1 MPMHRIPD
9 SSTCFLPRFCFR
21 QALNL
26 RFLLPVFFALTATAA
41 AQNNA
46 LLFTHQERSLQPGE
60 VVVFEIRSSRPM
72 RNMEISAFERSFPA
86 FTENEGLL
94 WTCLVG
100 IDRDTKPGKYG
111 FKLEGAGTD
120 GAPVSTQGTLN
131 VLPKEFPS
139 RSLTVEPKYVSPP
152 ADVLDR
158 IRKERELVD
167 SIFTAITAEKLWHG
181 SFQAPVPGEVISAF
195 GKRTV
200 FNGQPRSSHSG
211 TDFRGAVGTP
221 IRAPNSGRVVWTG
234 DLYYTGKTVILDHG
248 QGLYSYL
255 GHMSAIT
262 VKEGDRVETGNIV
275 GKVGATGRVTGPH
288 LHWTVRLRISRVD
301 PVSLLTVLGK
311 SRQK

>member
-1 MPMHRIPD
+1 MAMRRIQGSIAHFSQLIY
-9 SSTCFLPRFCFR
+9 SSLAKVLLLLSFV
-21 QALNL
+21 ALM
-26 RFLLPVFFALTATAA
+26 ATASA
-41 AQNNA
+41 SDPSIR
-46 LLFTHQERSLQPGE
+46 FTHSERSLQPGE
-60 VVVFEIRSSRPM
+60 VVVFKIRSSLPLKRLQVT
-72 RNMEISAFERSFPA
+72 AFERDFPA
-86 FTENEGLL
+86 FNEDEGLH

-100 IDRDTKPGKYG
+100 IDRDA
-111 FKLEGAGTD
+111 GAGSYEVTMNGVGED
-120 GAPVSTQGTLN
+120 GSAASTACSLD
-131 VLPKEFPS
+131 VLPKEFPT

-152 ADVLDR
+152 ADVLER

-167 SIFTAITAEKLWHG
+167 SIFTAITQKKLWHG
-181 SFQAPVPGEVISAF
+181 PFKAPVPGEVISAF

-221 IRAPNSGRVVWTG
+221 IRAPNAGRVVLTG

-248 QGLYSYL
+248 LGMYSYL

-262 VKEGDRVETGNIV
+262 VKEGDSIETGDIV

-301 PVSLLTVLGK
+301 PISLLTVLENF
-311 SRQK
+311 

>member
-1 MPMHRIPD
+1 MAMRRIHGFMAHF
-9 SSTCFLPRFCFR
+9 SLPTYSRHSLGLLCISFI
-21 QALNL
+21 ALM
-26 RFLLPVFFALTATAA
+26 TTAA
-41 AQNNA
+41 AA
-46 LLFTHQERSLQPGE
+46 DSSLRFTHSERSLQPGE
-60 VVVFEIRSSRPM
+60 VVVFKIRSPRPLK
-72 RNMEISAFERSFPA
+72 RLQVSAFERDFPA
-86 FTENEGLL
+86 FNENEGLQ

-100 IDRDTKPGKYG
+100 IDRDAD
-111 FKLEGAGTD
+111 AGSYEVKMNGVGED
-120 GAPVSTQGTLN
+120 GSTASTACSLD
-131 VLPKEFPS
+131 VLPKKFPT

-152 ADVLDR
+152 VDVLER

-167 SIFTAITAEKLWHG
+167 SIFTAITPEKLWHG
-181 SFQAPVPGEVISAF
+181 PFKAPVPGEVISAF

-221 IRAPNSGRVVWTG
+221 IRAPNAGRVVLTG

-248 QGLYSYL
+248 LGMYSYL

-262 VKEGDRVETGNIV
+262 VKEGDSVETGDIV

-301 PVSLLTVLGK
+301 PISLLTVLENF
-311 SRQK
+311 